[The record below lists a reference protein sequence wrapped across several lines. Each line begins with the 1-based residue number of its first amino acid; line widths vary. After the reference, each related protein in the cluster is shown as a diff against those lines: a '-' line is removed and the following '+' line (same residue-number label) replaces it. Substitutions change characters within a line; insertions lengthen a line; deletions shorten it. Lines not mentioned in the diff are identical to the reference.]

1 MKERLDK
8 LLFDLGHVDTRSKAK
23 TIIEKGL
30 VEVNGKL
37 VKKAGEKVQK
47 DSEIKILTDKI
58 YVSRAAYKI
67 VEAIKTFRPELE
79 SKIAADVGASTGGFT
94 QVLLENG
101 VAKVYAIDVG
111 HDQLNPLLKEDERV
125 INQEGINIKYPHE
138 LPEKVDLA
146 VTDLSFIS
154 LRLVFDNIWNLV
166 KEGGFVIALIK
177 PQFEAGRE
185 RMGKDAVIR
194 DDKLRQEVLNEVLTW
209 FDENGYKYQAVI
221 DSPITGKDG
230 NYEYLC
236 LINSK
241 E

>member
-8 LLFDLGHVDTRSKAK
+8 LLQDKGIVDTRSKAK

-37 VKKAGEKVQK
+37 AKKAGEKVNVQS
-47 DSEIKILTDKI
+47 DINILTDKI
-58 YVSRAAYKI
+58 YVSRAAYKM
-67 VEAIKTFRPELE
+67 VEAIKTFSPELE
-79 SKIAADVGASTGGFT
+79 GRIAADVGASTGGFT
-94 QVLLENG
+94 QVLLEAG
-101 VAKVYAIDVG
+101 VSKVYAIDVG
-111 HDQLNPLLKEDERV
+111 HDQLNPILKDDERV
-125 INQEGINIKYPHE
+125 INQEGINIKFPHQ

-166 KEGGFVIALIK
+166 KEDGFVIALIK

-194 DDKLRQEVLNEVLTW
+194 DDHLRQEILDEVLSW
-209 FDENGYKYQAVI
+209 FDDNGYKYQAVI

>member
-58 YVSRAAYKI
+58 YVSRAAYKM
-67 VEAIKTFRPELE
+67 VEAIKAFTPELE
-79 SKIAADVGASTGGFT
+79 GKIAADVGASTGGFT
-94 QVLLENG
+94 QILLENG
-101 VAKVYAIDVG
+101 VTKVYAIDVG
-111 HDQLNPLLKEDERV
+111 HDQLNPLLKNDERV
-125 INQEGINIKYPHE
+125 IKQEGINIKYPHE

-154 LRLVFDNIWNLV
+154 LRLVFDNIWSLV

-194 DDKLRQEVLNEVLTW
+194 NDKLRQEVLDEVLSW